1 MISVNITLQVVP
13 PVACVFH
20 NDVQF
25 TVNGTG
31 FLQFRNDWIHFQHNE
46 APLLGNIP
54 GADFRFG
61 NPERG
66 VMSPSR
72 RAVDV
77 RRGKARVWDQ
87 FSFTIGQNNFSRPNV
102 SFWAPDFTVHLPDP
116 AESSCKAN
124 GQSRVTAG
132 VIIDLFWA
140 PDFTVIGV
148 VCGWSGGI
156 QLMF

>member
-1 MISVNITLQVVP
+1 MIAVKITLQVVP

-31 FLQFRNDWIHFQHNE
+31 FLQFRNDWMHFEHNE
-46 APLLGNIP
+46 APGNIS

-72 RAVDV
+72 RAVHV
-77 RRGKARVWDQ
+77 RKRKVRVWDQ

-102 SFWAPDFTVHLPDP
+102 SFWAPNFTVHLPDP
-116 AESSCKAN
+116 AESSCNAN

-132 VIIDLFWA
+132 VVIDLFWVI
-140 PDFTVIGV
+140 DGRRVIGV
-148 VCGWSGGI
+148 ACGWSGGI
-156 QLMF
+156 SSDST